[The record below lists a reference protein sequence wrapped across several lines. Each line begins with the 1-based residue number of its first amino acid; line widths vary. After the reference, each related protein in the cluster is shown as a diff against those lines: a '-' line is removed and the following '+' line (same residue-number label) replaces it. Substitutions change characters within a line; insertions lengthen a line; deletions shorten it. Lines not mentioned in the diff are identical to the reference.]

1 MARQVATHEGEE
13 KTTYAAEDIVDELE
27 RLKTWAIFK
36 NEGLAAG
43 LKMQELE
50 KDWQD
55 VIDTDRDECLL
66 RWGQW
71 PMPVFV
77 GVERRWA

>member
-1 MARQVATHEGEE
+1 MAEG
-13 KTTYAAEDIVDELE
+13 V
-27 RLKTWAIFK
+27 
-36 NEGLAAG
+36 AAG

-55 VIDTDRDECLL
+55 VIDTDRDECMF